1 MGVMGTSPAV
11 LAIHSLTEAQ
21 LVVWAKRCGR
31 CGNGPLAPETG
42 AIEPSAAGP
51 ILALPVTCR
60 SCGEVTVL
68 RFAGIDPKAGD
79 PRLARFVTLEESPV
93 PPAPPVN
100 PTGEPSRAID
110 VAGWLTLEA
119 MLGEKAR
126 QLRAWASGTA
136 DRGAAREWELLAGT
150 CVEEALKFYD
160 PDNDLPPE
168 EAFFDEFARRQL
180 RDRPESFTRE
190 RLIHLRTQRPI
201 ETQARKREDP

>member
-1 MGVMGTSPAV
+1 MGTSRAT

-31 CGNGPLAPETG
+31 CGNGPLVPGTG
-42 AIEPSAAGP
+42 TVEPPVAEP
-51 ILALPVTCR
+51 ILALPVSCR

-68 RFAGIDPKAGD
+68 RFAGIDPKAGN
-79 PRLARFVTLEESPV
+79 PQLARFVTLEESLV
-93 PPAPPVN
+93 PPAAPVN
-100 PTGEPSRAID
+100 PMEDPSQAID

-126 QLRAWASGTA
+126 QIRAWATETA

-160 PDNDLPPE
+160 QDNELPPE
-168 EAFFDEFARRQL
+168 EAFFDEFARRQF
-180 RDRPESFTRE
+180 RDRPELFTRE

-201 ETQARKREDP
+201 EANARKREDL